1 MLISNFEQSD
11 FLEEKINEICEKDK
25 NFDFNDDNNLKP
37 IDKVFT
43 FENENTTTKA
53 TKKYEI
59 EEVKINVIHGE
70 EKVINKKRKRNEKF
84 NIVKKVKKGRPKK
97 DIIYKGKHGKNC
109 PDNLIIKIKR
119 FFINNYI
126 IEFINNK
133 YIEYLAKNNVK
144 TSRSLLKPISQTYIK
159 DLDPKRNI
167 EFFNKTLKEIYSV
180 DISKKFKISPKY
192 NKNNIDELYKDNNA
206 KEIIDILN
214 KTVKEMYNN
223 FIKTNEV
230 GDFENLELFLENI
243 NKKMKNK
250 KEEEIINH
258 KILLKHM
265 AKNLENFFII
275 KCTRKINSKKELNN

>member
-1 MLISNFEQSD
+1 MFLSNFEQSD
-11 FLEEKINEICEKDK
+11 ILEEIKINVICEKDK
-25 NFDFNDDNNLKP
+25 DFDFNDGNNLKP
-37 IDKVFT
+37 IDKELI

-53 TKKYEI
+53 TKKSEI
-59 EEVKINVIHGE
+59 EEVKINIIHNE
-70 EKVINKKRKRNEKF
+70 EKMINKKRKRNEKDGKIF

-97 DIIYKGKHGKNC
+97 YIDYKGKHHNNR

-119 FFINNYI
+119 FFIKNN

-133 YIEYLAKNNVK
+133 YIQYLAKNNIK
-144 TSRSLLKPISQTYIK
+144 TSRSLLKPISQHYIT
-159 DLDPKRNI
+159 DLNPKRNL
-167 EFFNKTLKEIYSV
+167 EFFNKTLKDIYSV

-192 NKNNIDELYKDNNA
+192 NKNNIDELYKDKNA

-214 KTVKEMYNN
+214 LTVKEMYDN
-223 FIKTNEV
+223 FIKTNEL

-250 KEEEIINH
+250 KEEEIFNH

-265 AKNLENFFII
+265 AINMENFF
-275 KCTRKINSKKELNN
+275 KNKLGK

>member
-1 MLISNFEQSD
+1 MFLSNFEQSD
-11 FLEEKINEICEKDK
+11 ILEEIKINVICEKDK
-25 NFDFNDDNNLKP
+25 DFDFNDGNNLKP
-37 IDKVFT
+37 IDKELI

-53 TKKYEI
+53 TKKSEI
-59 EEVKINVIHGE
+59 EEVKINIIHNE
-70 EKVINKKRKRNEKF
+70 EKMINKKRKRNEKDGKIF

-97 DIIYKGKHGKNC
+97 YIDYKGKHHNNR

-192 NKNNIDELYKDNNA
+192 NKNNIDELYKDKNA
-206 KEIIDILN
+206 NEIIDILN
-214 KTVKEMYNN
+214 LTVKEMYDN
-223 FIKTNEV
+223 FIKTNEL

-250 KEEEIINH
+250 KEEEIFNH

-265 AKNLENFFII
+265 AINMENFF
-275 KCTRKINSKKELNN
+275 KNKLGK

>member
-11 FLEEKINEICEKDK
+11 FLEEKSNEIK
-25 NFDFNDDNNLKP
+25 NFDFNDDNNLKS

-43 FENENTTTKA
+43 FENENATKKA

-59 EEVKINVIHGE
+59 EEVKINIIHGE
-70 EKVINKKRKRNEKF
+70 EKVINKKRKRNETDEKIF
-84 NIVKKVKKGRPKK
+84 NTDKKVIKGRPKK
-97 DIIYKGKHGKNC
+97 DIGYKGKHGKNC

-119 FFINNYI
+119 FFFNNYI

-133 YIEYLAKNNVK
+133 YIKYLAKNNVK

-230 GDFENLELFLENI
+230 GDFGNLELFLENI

-275 KCTRKINSKKELNN
+275 KCTRKMNSKKDLNN